1 VPRAESAVLHDPY
14 RTEHMASP
22 GRTMDLVHVV
32 GARPNFMKAAP
43 VFEALSRSGSSQQVI
58 HTGQHYDE
66 KLSAV
71 FFDQLELPAPDV
83 NLGVG
88 SGSHSE
94 QTARVLLGLERTV
107 DTTATAAVIVYG
119 DVNSTLAAALL
130 CAKERVPLVHV
141 EAGLR
146 SFDRSMPEEV
156 NRVLTDAV
164 ADLLLITSPEAY
176 AHLADEGVDASR
188 IRFVGNPMIDT
199 LLRHR
204 DRFVAADQVAALGL
218 PANYGVVT
226 LHRPSNVD
234 EPTAARHVV
243 EALRGISH
251 DLPLVV
257 PLHPRGRA
265 RLRSLGLED
274 AADIRVIDPLGYVE
288 FLSLVSGAKL
298 AITDSGG
305 VQEETTILDVPCL
318 TVRPNTERPITVT
331 HGTNKLCTP
340 ESLGQEAQAI
350 LTGERVFPADRP
362 PLWDGRAGERIA
374 TAVLD
379 LVSEHAGQ
387 A

>member
-1 VPRAESAVLHDPY
+1 
-14 RTEHMASP
+14 
-22 GRTMDLVHVV
+22 MDIVHIV

-43 VFEALSRSGSSQQVI
+43 VFEALSGFGSSQRVI

-71 FFDQLELPAPDV
+71 FFEQLELPEPDI

-94 QTARVLLGLERTV
+94 QTARVLLGLEQTV
-107 DTTATAAVIVYG
+107 DTSATAAVIVYG

-130 CAKERVPLVHV
+130 CAKERLPLVHV

-176 AHLADEGVDASR
+176 AHLADEGIEASR
-188 IRFVGNPMIDT
+188 VRFVGNPMIDT
-199 LLRHR
+199 LLKHR
-204 DRFVAADQVAALGL
+204 DRFVAADLVAALGL
-218 PANYGVVT
+218 PEDYGVVT

-234 EPTAARHVV
+234 EPTAARHIV
-243 EALRGISH
+243 EALHAITR

-257 PLHPRGRA
+257 PLHPRGRE

-274 AADIRVIDPLGYVE
+274 ASGLHVIDPLGYVE

-298 AITDSGG
+298 TITDSGG

-331 HGTNKLCTP
+331 HGTNRLCTP
-340 ESLGQEAQAI
+340 ESLGREAQAI
-350 LTGERVFPADRP
+350 VTGQRVFPGDRP
-362 PLWDGRAGERIA
+362 PFWDGRAGQRIA
-374 TAVLD
+374 TAVLE
-379 LVSEHAGQ
+379 LVAAQ
-387 A
+387 AAPT